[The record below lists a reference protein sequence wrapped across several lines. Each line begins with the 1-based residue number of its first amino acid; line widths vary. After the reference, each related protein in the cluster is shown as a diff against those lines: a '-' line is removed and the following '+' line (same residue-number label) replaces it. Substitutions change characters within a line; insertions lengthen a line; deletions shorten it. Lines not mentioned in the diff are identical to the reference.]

1 MDFAAT
7 IGRTEHNSLEGLDEG
22 ATDTQGI
29 REQIVLTRGLTR
41 RYGNFTAVDGIDL
54 EVYSGEVFGLLGPNG
69 AGKTTTIKMLVTLLP
84 LTEGQAWVGGFDV
97 SRQADNVRRLLG
109 YVPQALSADGNL
121 TGRQNLEVFAKLY
134 DVPRAERRDRIDD
147 ALRFMGLAETASK
160 LVSTYSGGMV
170 RRLEIAQTLI
180 HRPRLLFLDEPTIG
194 LDPVARRAVW
204 EHLTSLREQYG
215 TTLFVTTHYME
226 EAEELC
232 TRIAIMN
239 RGKIVALGIPDA
251 LKEAVGAHDA
261 TLEDAFAHFTG
272 DTLESGG
279 TYRDVRQARRTAG
292 RLR

>member
-1 MDFAAT
+1 MDIAKTNGKVAPS
-7 IGRTEHNSLEGLDEG
+7 SLEGLHTYPTE
-22 ATDTQGI
+22 ARA
-29 REQIVLTRGLTR
+29 REQIVITKGLTR
-41 RYGNFTAVDGIDL
+41 RYGAFTAVDGIDL
-54 EVYSGEVFGLLGPNG
+54 EVRSGEVFGLLGPNG

-84 LTEGQAWVGGFDV
+84 PSAGHAWVGGFDV
-97 SRQADNVRRLLG
+97 ERQSDNVRRLLG

-121 TGRQNLEVFAKLY
+121 TGKQNLEVFAKLY
-134 DVPRAERRDRIDD
+134 DVPRVERRDRIDD
-147 ALRFMGLAETASK
+147 ALHFMGLSESANK
-160 LVSTYSGGMV
+160 MVSTYSGGMI

-204 EHLTSLREQYG
+204 EHLTTLREQYG

-239 RGKIVALGIPDA
+239 RGKIVALGMPGTLI
-251 LKEAVGAHDA
+251 EAVGAHDA

-272 DTLESGG
+272 DSIESGG